1 MAQPHDRLV
10 RALLDDVDRM
20 AAILDGLAEPP
31 LPCGP
36 TEGRLVRLRD
46 VLIDP
51 DLRRSEPDFLYALDG
66 GEEPRDLIV
75 VEHLSRQTPNVPLR
89 ALAHKTT
96 LYQDVERSLGP
107 NARFPNVHV
116 VVLYHGASRW
126 SAPREFEELYAR
138 KEGNPGSRTNVIV
151 HVIDLGRFDDGEIR
165 RRLGRCAAALLVLL
179 LNHGRGKEIRSRL
192 REWDDLFR
200 ATVEEKGGLSL
211 LRAMVWYLYFVSDIA
226 PEEVHALPFAQESE
240 ETKTMI
246 KTTAERLREEGLHEG
261 LEKGWQGG
269 LQEGLDKGLREGL
282 RKGLETLLV
291 ARFGE
296 IPRELAERIA
306 SSDADTLEAMLRRA
320 PAVDAPADLLD
331 GSAP

>member
-20 AAILDGLAEPP
+20 AAILDRLAAPP

-46 VLIDP
+46 ILVDP

-66 GEEPRDLIV
+66 GEDPCDLIV
-75 VEHLSRQTPNVPLR
+75 VEHLSQQTPNVPLR
-89 ALAHKTT
+89 ALAHTTT
-96 LYQDVERSLGP
+96 LYQDVERAQGRG
-107 NARFPNVHV
+107 ARFPCVHM
-116 VVLYHGASRW
+116 VVLYHGAPRW
-126 SAPREFEELYAR
+126 SAPRELEELYAR
-138 KEGNPGSRTNVIV
+138 RGGEPGARMNVVV
-151 HVIDLGRFDDGEIR
+151 HVIDLGRFDDAEIR
-165 RRLGRCAAALLVLL
+165 RRLGRCAATLLVLL

-192 REWDDLFR
+192 PEWNDLFQ

-226 PEEVHALPFAQESE
+226 PEEVRALPFAQDSE

-246 KTTAERLREEGLHEG
+246 KTTAERLREEGRTEG
-261 LEKGWQGG
+261 RM
-269 LQEGLDKGLREGL
+269 EGRMEGRTEGLREGL
-282 RKGLETLLV
+282 LKGLETLLV

-296 IPRELAERIA
+296 VPSELEELIA
-306 SSDADTLEAMLRRA
+306 SANTDTLEAFLRRA
-320 PAVDAPADLLD
+320 PTATTPADLLND
-331 GSAP
+331 SAS